1 MNEAALRQE
10 LIGYITS
17 IPKRHLSALKP
28 LLADLAET
36 EADYWKPLIE
46 PADEEEI
53 AMIDERMK
61 DYYADPTSFVPLE
74 SIR

>member
-1 MNEAALRQE
+1 MNGAALRQE

-17 IPKRHLSALKP
+17 IPERHLLALKP
-28 LLADLAET
+28 LLADLAEA
-36 EADYWKPLIE
+36 EADYWKPIIE
-46 PADEEEI
+46 PASREEI

-61 DYYADPTSFVPLE
+61 DYYADPSSFVPLE